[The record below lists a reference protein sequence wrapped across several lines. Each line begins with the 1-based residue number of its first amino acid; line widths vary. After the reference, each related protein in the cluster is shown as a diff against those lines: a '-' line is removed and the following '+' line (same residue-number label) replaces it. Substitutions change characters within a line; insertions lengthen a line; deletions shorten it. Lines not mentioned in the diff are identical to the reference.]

1 MSRRVVMGVALVGV
15 LAGSTGAAFADG
27 GDADTRKPQHELCL
41 LFSQDPDHS
50 STQDL
55 CVTWPGPVNRPR

>member
-15 LAGSTGAAFADG
+15 LAGSAGAAFADTG
-27 GDADTRKPQHELCL
+27 SSVTRKPQHELCL

-55 CVTWPGPVNRPR
+55 CVTWPGPVNQLQ

>member
-15 LAGSTGAAFADG
+15 LVGGAGAAFADTG
-27 GDADTRKPQHELCL
+27 GSDTRKPQHELCL
-41 LFSQDPDHS
+41 LLSQDPDHS

-55 CVTWPGPVNRPR
+55 CVTWPGPVATQS

>member
-15 LAGSTGAAFADG
+15 LAGGAGAAFADTG
-27 GDADTRKPQHELCL
+27 ETRKPQHELCL

-55 CVTWPGPVNRPR
+55 CVTWPGPVNTLK

>member
-15 LAGSTGAAFADG
+15 LAGGAGAAFADTG
-27 GDADTRKPQHELCL
+27 SSDTRKPQHELCL
-41 LFSQDPDHS
+41 LFSSDPDHS

-55 CVTWPGPVNRPR
+55 CVTWPGPVNHLQ